1 MIGRR
6 VLVTGASG
14 GVGRFA
20 VQLGARAGAH
30 VVALAGSPE
39 RAAGLGE
46 LGAAEVV
53 FGLDA
58 LKAPV
63 DAVLDNVGGD
73 LLAHTLDH
81 VAPGGTVMSIG
92 MASLQP
98 TTIDFERMRQRAG
111 GARIEAFVVG
121 SSFGVDLAHLVALLH
136 AGALDPQIG
145 WRGPWD
151 QVRGRRGRV
160 ARAAGTGQGRAGG
173 DRVSL
178 SGQRVVVIGGTS
190 GMGRATA
197 GAAAAAGAQVIAAGR
212 RAAAERAAAPG
223 VTHATVDVTTS
234 RRCGLC
240 SPAWIASTTSS
251 FPPRRVA
258 RTVARPGSRRGALIR
273 GRKLLGT
280 WMCARYAAPLMTA
293 GGSMTFITGVAAVR
307 PPGTPRW

>member
-1 MIGRR
+1 MRALVHDPDAPHGLRLGEAADPTPDAGQVVVRVQATSLNFGEVAFLADHVGPGDVAGWDAAGTVVASAADGSGPAAGTRVVTFGWAGGWGELRAVDADQIAVLPDGVDAGAAAALPVAAVTALRALRRLGAVIGQR

-111 GARIEAFVVG
+111 GARIEAFAVG

-151 QVRGRRGRV
+151 QVE
-160 ARAAGTGQGRAGG
+160 
-173 DRVSL
+173 D
-178 SGQRVVVIGGTS
+178 
-190 GMGRATA
+190 
-197 GAAAAAGAQVIAAGR
+197 AAGALLGR
-212 RAAAERAAAPG
+212 RVRGKAVLE
-223 VTHATVDVTTS
+223 VT
-234 RRCGLC
+234 G
-240 SPAWIASTTSS
+240 
-251 FPPRRVA
+251 
-258 RTVARPGSRRGALIR
+258 
-273 GRKLLGT
+273 
-280 WMCARYAAPLMTA
+280 
-293 GGSMTFITGVAAVR
+293 
-307 PPGTPRW
+307 